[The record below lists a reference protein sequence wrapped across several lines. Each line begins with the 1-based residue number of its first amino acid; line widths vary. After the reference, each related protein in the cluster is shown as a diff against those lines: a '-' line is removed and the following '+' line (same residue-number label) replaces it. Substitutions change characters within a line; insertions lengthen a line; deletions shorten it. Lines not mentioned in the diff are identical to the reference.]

1 MKAKRKLRTFLFITN
16 TRHLANT
23 LSPALPVVEP
33 FVYTYLLF
41 FDYKWIKHEIAQFVV
56 FFGLFLVFFGLFL
69 VFFGLLSGL
78 FCSSCPLGLL
88 SDWLPDTLRV

>member
-56 FFGLFLVFFGLFL
+56 FFGLFLVFFGL
-69 VFFGLLSGL
+69 LSGL